1 MWEGSYNNYLVLEV
15 GQKVI
20 AEAGLAGT
28 SGVWEGSY
36 NNYLVLE
43 VEQKVIAEAGL
54 AGTSGV
60 WEGSYKKVVKGS
72 PPKTLLKD
80 TI

>member
-1 MWEGSYNNYLVLEV
+1 MLYNY
-15 GQKVI
+15 
-20 AEAGLAGT
+20 
-28 SGVWEGSY
+28 S
-36 NNYLVLE
+36 VLE

-60 WEGSYKKVVKGS
+60 WEGGYKKVVKGS

-80 TI
+80 II